1 MTMDMSEKIRMA
13 QTSEGEE
20 LWRLVREH
28 HTDIISHVTLN
39 RNFTEDMALFVAK
52 KRSVSPEVL
61 DFLAQDVRFKESYKL
76 KLAICKNPK
85 TPQRTV
91 FSLLKFL
98 RIFDIADLT
107 RDQHLPVN
115 VRQKIEQ
122 LLCEKLP
129 SLPSGIRKALAR
141 RASST
146 IVIALMKQGE
156 EGVISACLDS
166 PTLTEGFLANLITMH
181 ESTPLL
187 IQMIAGHPKWSLRYS
202 VRFALIRNFNT
213 PMVRVIHF
221 IGEMK
226 TSDLKDLHADPKVP
240 ASTKPFLFRELHMRG
255 EARKEEKNEKEEIYT
270 LNGEEDSQIG

>member
-1 MTMDMSEKIRMA
+1 MDTSEKIRMA
-13 QTSEGEE
+13 QTAEGEE
-20 LWRLVREH
+20 LWKLVREH
-28 HTDIISHVTLN
+28 HTEIISNVTLN

-52 KRSVSPEVL
+52 KRSVSPEL
-61 DFLAQDVRFKESYKL
+61 LAFLAQDVRFKESYKL
-76 KLAICKNPK
+76 KLAICRNPK

-107 RDQHLPVN
+107 RDQHLSVN

-122 LLCEKLP
+122 LLSEKIP
-129 SLPSGIRKALAR
+129 SLPSGIQKALAR

-146 IVIALMKQGE
+146 IVTALMKQGE

-166 PTLTEGFLANLITMH
+166 PTLTEGLLANIITTKAA
-181 ESTPLL
+181 SPLL
-187 IQMIAGHPKWSLRYS
+187 IQMIAGHTKWSLRYS

-213 PMVRVIHF
+213 PMVRVTHF

-226 TSDLKDLHADPKVP
+226 TSDLKDLYEDPKLP
-240 ASTKPFLFRELHMRG
+240 TSTKPFLFRELLLRG
-255 EARKEEKNEKEEIYT
+255 EANEEEKEELYT
-270 LNGEEDSQIG
+270 LNGDEDSLNG

>member
-1 MTMDMSEKIRMA
+1 MDISEKIRMA
-13 QTSEGEE
+13 QTAEGEE
-20 LWRLVREH
+20 LWKLVREH
-28 HTDIISHVTLN
+28 HTEIISNVTLN

-52 KRSVSPEVL
+52 KRSVSPELL

-122 LLCEKLP
+122 LLFEKIP
-129 SLPSGIRKALAR
+129 SLPSGIQKALAR
-141 RASST
+141 RASSA

-156 EGVISACLDS
+156 EGVISACLES
-166 PTLTEGFLANLITMH
+166 PTLTEGLLSKVITM
-181 ESTPLL
+181 EATTPLL

-202 VRFALIRNFNT
+202 VRYALIRNFNT
-213 PMVRVIHF
+213 PMARVIHF

-226 TSDLKDLHADPKVP
+226 GSDLKELYTDSKLPT
-240 ASTKPFLFRELHMRG
+240 STRPFLFRELLL
-255 EARKEEKNEKEEIYT
+255 RKEAHEEEKGEQYT
-270 LNGEEDSQIG
+270 LDGEEDSLKE